1 MMKAKEMRDMV
12 DSELAERVT
21 TLRRDVFG
29 LRFANATGELD
40 DTAGIARARRDL
52 ARALTVARERTGPAR
67 GERTK

>member
-1 MMKAKEMRDMV
+1 MKAKEMRDMV
-12 DSELAERVT
+12 DSELAERVA

-40 DTAGIARARRDL
+40 DTAGMARARRDL
-52 ARALTVARERTGPAR
+52 ARALTVVRERTGPVR

>member
-1 MMKAKEMRDMV
+1 MKAKEMRDMV
-12 DSELAERVT
+12 DSELAERVA

-52 ARALTVARERTGPAR
+52 ARALTVARERTAPAR
-67 GERTK
+67 GEQTK

>member
-1 MMKAKEMRDMV
+1 MKAKEMRDMV
-12 DSELAERVT
+12 DSELAERVA

-40 DTAGIARARRDL
+40 DTAGMARARRDL
-52 ARALTVARERTGPAR
+52 ARALTVVRERTGPVH